1 MNLDVLLIPFRPSGS
16 GMHVYAGYLA
26 KSLRLAGINVKVVGY
41 GLPVSDLI
49 DLGVEYYSLGPDP
62 TKLDWLGGP
71 LTTYKYIKK
80 QLVKFINNT
89 KVKTD
94 IIHFI
99 YPEATFKIN
108 NIPIFATAWG
118 YSTPSEILKDSTRK
132 FSGFWTLLGQLAE
145 LEFYFMDLLAY
156 KRCDGVICTTR
167 AAEQF
172 WSQKIKGEFKYI
184 PPPVETFH
192 YKAKFNK
199 NKSKPL
205 FLVGERDLERPRNNL
220 KTVLKSLQ
228 LLLQRKC
235 TDFEIY
241 LIGKHSEALKRHIG
255 SLRIKG
261 LNIYLFDYLSRPN
274 LLSLLDK
281 VDVCIVP
288 RYIKDQGGYLPL
300 EAMARGAT
308 IIASD
313 MPAFRDF
320 ITNGVTGLLVDP
332 WNYIDMANSIQLL
345 IENRDYL
352 KKLQT
357 NSLKYINEF
366 HSLDT
371 VGKLY
376 LLFYSNF
383 IF

>member
-1 MNLDVLLIPFRPSGS
+1 
-16 GMHVYAGYLA
+16 
-26 KSLRLAGINVKVVGY
+26 
-41 GLPVSDLI
+41 
-49 DLGVEYYSLGPDP
+49 
-62 TKLDWLGGP
+62 
-71 LTTYKYIKK
+71 
-80 QLVKFINNT
+80 
-89 KVKTD
+89 
-94 IIHFI
+94 
-99 YPEATFKIN
+99 
-108 NIPIFATAWG
+108 
-118 YSTPSEILKDSTRK
+118 
-132 FSGFWTLLGQLAE
+132 
-145 LEFYFMDLLAY
+145 
-156 KRCDGVICTTR
+156 
-167 AAEQF
+167 
-172 WSQKIKGEFKYI
+172 
-184 PPPVETFH
+184 
-192 YKAKFNK
+192 
-199 NKSKPL
+199 
-205 FLVGERDLERPRNNL
+205 VGERDLERPRNNL

-235 TDFEIY
+235 IDFEIY
-241 LIGKHSEALKRHIG
+241 LIGKHSEALKRHIE